1 MDAEIQETMIVDE
14 LLTYHGQMTS
24 AYGHTDDLLI
34 YWDKKGRSWIAKRDK
49 TRQFINMHDELF
61 STTYERN
68 EIYDLTT
75 GAIIENYKNNAH
87 TN

>member
-1 MDAEIQETMIVDE
+1 
-14 LLTYHGQMTS
+14 MTS

-49 TRQFINMHDELF
+49 TRHFLNMHDELF
-61 STTYERN
+61 SAIYERN
-68 EIYDLTT
+68 NIYDIQTKE
-75 GAIIENYKNNAH
+75 IIENYINDAH